1 MFKKRFL
8 IVMGLVMVTALF
20 GLFPMA
26 GHAQESTG
34 GNFIL
39 VNYVGQALTLDLDDM
54 TYTVPGTDTSP
65 GGGRFELQLMP
76 GEHKYAVN
84 VPQVTGWAGEFTI
97 EPGGTVAKGVRLE
110 KGNPAIDR
118 NGIVLEKPED
128 KVFVFDIDPFASTP
142 TNVEPAPDTW
152 QPVAP
157 MPGKGSIVWINY
169 SGQDELTVDLA
180 GQLYKVVPKKN
191 DIPGRLQVDV
201 LPGTYSYTASV
212 PYGSI
217 NGEISVVAGK
227 VTGINIIPGIREE
240 PEYEV
245 GEKVEYPPVKLS
257 VFQEDLTGRVG
268 VAQPAATQEALP
280 AAADQMAPANV
291 EDVATP
297 AVSEGLLVKNYT
309 GDTLIFTID
318 NQAFAIPDRAE
329 QTIVLPA
336 GSYNYTASLPFVA
349 TTGTVD
355 LVDGQGVELSVAINL
370 NRDFLTVYQN

>member
-8 IVMGLVMVTALF
+8 MMMGLVMLTALL
-20 GLFPMA
+20 GLFPVA
-26 GHAQESTG
+26 GYAQESTG

-39 VNYVGQALTLDLDDM
+39 VNYVGQALTLDLDDV

-65 GGGRFELQLMP
+65 GGGRFEIQLMP

-84 VPQVTGWAGEFTI
+84 VPQVTGSAGEFTI
-97 EPGGTVAKGVRLE
+97 EPGETVAKGVRLV

-128 KVFVFDIDPFASTP
+128 KVFVFDIDPFANTP
-142 TNVEPAPDTW
+142 ANVEPPTDTW

-201 LPGTYSYTASV
+201 SPGTYNYTASV

-217 NGEISVVAGK
+217 NGEINVVAGN

-240 PEYEV
+240 PKYEV